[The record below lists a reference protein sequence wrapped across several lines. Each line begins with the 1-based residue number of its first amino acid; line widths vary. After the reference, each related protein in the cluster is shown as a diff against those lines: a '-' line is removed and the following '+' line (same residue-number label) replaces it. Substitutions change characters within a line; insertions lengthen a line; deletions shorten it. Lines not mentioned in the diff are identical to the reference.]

1 MIIKKFFKTL
11 TFLIILFAAIML
23 VINFVVISNSRNRV
37 CGDMENSDQEKS
49 YDCILVLG
57 ASVNSDGQPSMMLK
71 DRLDRGIE
79 LYKAGFAPK
88 LLMSGDNGQ
97 IEYNEVEAMKTYA
110 LKEGVPA
117 KDIFL
122 DHAGFSSYESMY
134 RARDVFA
141 VRTMLVV
148 TQKYHAY
155 RSVYIANKLGIDAEG
170 VSCNETRYAGQLYRD
185 LREILARDKDFFMC
199 IIKPKPTYLGDV
211 IDIHGDGRNSH

>member
-122 DHAGFSSYESMY
+122 DRCIGRAMSSQSE
-134 RARDVFA
+134 
-141 VRTMLVV
+141 L
-148 TQKYHAY
+148 
-155 RSVYIANKLGIDAEG
+155 
-170 VSCNETRYAGQLYRD
+170 C
-185 LREILARDKDFFMC
+185 
-199 IIKPKPTYLGDV
+199 
-211 IDIHGDGRNSH
+211 